1 MLGELTFDTGLNLP
15 VPLPAA
21 IAEQRE
27 CCLLVAHDVPL
38 GANIQQLIP
47 HFKASVAMQ
56 DGVGEGR
63 WIPAGL
69 VWKVK
74 RNEIVETLQKSL
86 NAVLTAVLKG
96 LHQGQTYTSPRNSYI
111 SSDSCPHPPS

>member
-21 IAEQRE
+21 VAEQCERR
-27 CCLLVAHDVPL
+27 LLVAHDVPL
-38 GANIQQLIP
+38 GANIQQLVA

-63 WIPAGL
+63 WVPTGL
-69 VWKVK
+69 V
-74 RNEIVETLQKSL
+74 
-86 NAVLTAVLKG
+86 
-96 LHQGQTYTSPRNSYI
+96 
-111 SSDSCPHPPS
+111 